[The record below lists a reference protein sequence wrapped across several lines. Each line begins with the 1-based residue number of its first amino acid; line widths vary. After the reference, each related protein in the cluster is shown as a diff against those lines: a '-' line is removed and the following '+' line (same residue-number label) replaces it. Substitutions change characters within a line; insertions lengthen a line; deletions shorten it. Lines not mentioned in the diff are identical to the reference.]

1 MAQMIHSA
9 HVCLLTRLTGVQSR
23 LMPKMFSPFSNIVS
37 HDKGIDFQYKLRKQC
52 QSFAHSV
59 MQLNMELLFQLRE
72 LLLKIQYCLIKVIL
86 IFNLQLYCIKWS
98 SSDH

>member
-1 MAQMIHSA
+1 MAH
-9 HVCLLTRLTGVQSR
+9 TGPR
-23 LMPKMFSPFSNIVS
+23 ALMNNLPVEV
-37 HDKGIDFQYKLRKQC
+37 
-52 QSFAHSV
+52 V